1 MLRARE
7 LWGEPGTA
15 WWEWWLRRRNEQDL
29 EDTSV
34 PLHDVAYR
42 YYLPWLLRHSGM
54 APLIRERFPAYA
66 GRARAGLA
74 AGRAVLAPQDFRLM
88 AYEEALDMAD
98 WAVDALIGRFRC
110 LGDDSAEQWHLALR
124 EAGQRARFEFET
136 LWMYGVKLRMLGC
149 ERPFWIVSVRER
161 GEQAVE
167 LSHRYG
173 EELLATF
180 VRSDRRLRDRRGQ
193 GMGYCLGL
201 WFVLLQFVEESAV
214 GDEADLHGLPLLNRV
229 LRYPGWAMWPGCR
242 EPLPL

>member
-15 WWEWWLRRRNEQDL
+15 WWEWWLCRRNEQDH
-29 EDTSV
+29 EAAQE

-42 YYLPWLLRHSGM
+42 YYLPWLLRHSGL
-54 APLIRERFPAYA
+54 AALIRERFPSYA
-66 GRARAGLA
+66 GRARARLA
-74 AGRAVLAPQDFRLM
+74 AGHGGLAPQDFRLM

-98 WAVDALIGRFRC
+98 WAVDALVERFRGD
-110 LGDDSAEQWHLALR
+110 GDDSAAQWHLALR
-124 EAGQRARFEFET
+124 DAGQRARFEFET
-136 LWMYGVKLRMLGC
+136 LWMYGVKLRALGC
-149 ERPFWIVSVRER
+149 ERPFWTVSVREC

-167 LSHRYG
+167 LSRRYG

-180 VRSDRRLRDRRGQ
+180 LRSDQRLRERRGQ

-201 WFVLLQFVEESAV
+201 WFVLLQFVEEAAAEPES
-214 GDEADLHGLPLLNRV
+214 DLHGLPLLNRV

-242 EPLPL
+242 EPLPM